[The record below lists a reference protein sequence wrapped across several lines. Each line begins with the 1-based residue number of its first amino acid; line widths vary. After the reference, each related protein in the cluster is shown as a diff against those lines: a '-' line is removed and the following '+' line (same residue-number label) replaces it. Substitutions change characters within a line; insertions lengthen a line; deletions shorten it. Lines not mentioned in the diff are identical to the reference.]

1 MNTSISTDQNTT
13 KILGVD
19 PSTYLGT
26 CLLTGD
32 TASPRLIHFK
42 EAKGFH
48 RLQLI
53 AKSFDSLIQEHHPD
67 LVVVEGY
74 AYGNRNSIVSLVEIG
89 TLIRMALYEAQIPW
103 YDAPPSLL
111 KRFVTGKG
119 NAKKPDVAKAVK
131 ERWGFEST
139 SDDVV
144 DAYGL
149 ARLGQALKAGDETYL
164 KGVTYHDRN
173 HRNPSTGSRLRWPE

>member
-1 MNTSISTDQNTT
+1 MPKQTTPPPTTPPVSI

-32 TASPRLIHFK
+32 AASPKLIHFK
-42 EAKGFH
+42 EARGFH

-53 AKSFDSLIQEHHPD
+53 ARSFDSLIQEHQPD
-67 LVVVEGY
+67 LAVVEGY

-89 TLIRMALYEAQIPW
+89 TLIRMALYTAKIPW

-119 NAKKPDVAKAVK
+119 NAKKPDVANAVK
-131 ERWGFEST
+131 ERWGFTST

-149 ARLGQALKAGDETYL
+149 ARLGQALKAGDATYL

-173 HRNPSTGSRLRWPE
+173 HQHHLST